1 MAEKKYTREDILA
14 GCTRLGFISDMFDFI
29 AERYTGEGY
38 EDAPI
43 SPEQWKNAAEN
54 IRVIS
59 EMFQQMMDV
68 EIIFNRLVINYE
80 MRLKHQE
87 NTIRQLE
94 EDVKRQS
101 EIITH
106 LAS

>member
-1 MAEKKYTREDILA
+1 MADKKYTREDIL
-14 GCTRLGFISDMFDFI
+14 LGFSRFGLMSDMFQFI
-29 AERYTGEGY
+29 AEHYTGEGY

-43 SPEQWKNAAEN
+43 SPEQWKNAAQN
-54 IRVIS
+54 MRVIS

>member
-1 MAEKKYTREDILA
+1 MADKKYTREDILM
-14 GCTRLGFISDMFDFI
+14 GFTRFGLMSDMFQFI
-29 AERYTGEGY
+29 AEHYTGKGY
-38 EDAPI
+38 EKAPI
-43 SPEQWKNAAEN
+43 PQEQWKNAAEN
-54 IRVIS
+54 MRVIS

-68 EIIFNRLVINYE
+68 EIIYNRLVINYE

-101 EIITH
+101 DIINQLMT
-106 LAS
+106 

>member
-1 MAEKKYTREDILA
+1 MADKKYTREDILA
-14 GCTRLGFISDMFDFI
+14 GCARFGFISDMFVFI
-29 AERYTGEGY
+29 AEHYTGEGY

-101 EIITH
+101 EIIAH

>member
-1 MAEKKYTREDILA
+1 M
-14 GCTRLGFISDMFDFI
+14 SDMFQFI
-29 AERYTGEGY
+29 AEHYTGEGY

-43 SPEQWKNAAEN
+43 SPEQWKNAAQN
-54 IRVIS
+54 MRVIS